1 MNVPQSLSRAAL
13 RDFRAWSALRHRN
26 YRLFFLGQLISLVG
40 TWMQTVAQAWLVL
53 ALTGSP
59 FALGLVA
66 AAQFT
71 PVLVFGLFGGLVAD
85 HLPKRRT
92 LIATQVSAM
101 TLAFVLA
108 VLTATNTVQVWHIF
122 VLALLLGF
130 TNAIDMPTRQAF
142 SVEMV
147 GREDVTNA
155 VALNSAI
162 FNAARIV
169 GPAVAGLSIAA
180 FGTSLAFFL
189 NGASFLAVIAGL
201 SLMRDEELTSPPAIP
216 RPTTVEAVFQNLG
229 EGLRYVRET
238 PIVLLA
244 VAVVAL
250 VATFGMNFNVLTP
263 AMSKDVLNAGAD
275 GYGFLM
281 AASGV
286 GSLLAAIG
294 LAVLGRPRPGI
305 IVGGGLLLG
314 VLEIAFAISRSFPL
328 SLLCMFGIG
337 AGGIA
342 MAATANT
349 TIQLSVPDHLRGR
362 VLSVYTTLFAG
373 STPIGGVAMG
383 AIAASAGTP
392 TALIIGGVISAL
404 VSVSGWVWLRQRP
417 RTAASTDALSAGGP
431 GGRLREPVSVS
442 SRVGQV
448 RTAK

>member
-1 MNVPQSLSRAAL
+1 MR
-13 RDFRAWSALRHRN
+13 SA
-26 YRLFFLGQLISLVG
+26 
-40 TWMQTVAQAWLVL
+40 
-53 ALTGSP
+53 P
-59 FALGLVA
+59 F
-66 AAQFT
+66 
-71 PVLVFGLFGGLVAD
+71 
-85 HLPKRRT
+85 
-92 LIATQVSAM
+92 
-101 TLAFVLA
+101 
-108 VLTATNTVQVWHIF
+108 
-122 VLALLLGF
+122 
-130 TNAIDMPTRQAF
+130 
-142 SVEMV
+142 
-147 GREDVTNA
+147 
-155 VALNSAI
+155 
-162 FNAARIV
+162 
-169 GPAVAGLSIAA
+169 
-180 FGTSLAFFL
+180 
-189 NGASFLAVIAGL
+189 
-201 SLMRDEELTSPPAIP
+201 
-216 RPTTVEAVFQNLG
+216 
-229 EGLRYVRET
+229 
-238 PIVLLA
+238 
-244 VAVVAL
+244 
-250 VATFGMNFNVLTP
+250 FGMNFNVLTP

-275 GYGFLM
+275 GYGFRM

-404 VSVSGWVWLRQRP
+404 VSV
-417 RTAASTDALSAGGP
+417 ASTDALSPGGP
-431 GGRLREPVSVS
+431 GGRLREPVSIS